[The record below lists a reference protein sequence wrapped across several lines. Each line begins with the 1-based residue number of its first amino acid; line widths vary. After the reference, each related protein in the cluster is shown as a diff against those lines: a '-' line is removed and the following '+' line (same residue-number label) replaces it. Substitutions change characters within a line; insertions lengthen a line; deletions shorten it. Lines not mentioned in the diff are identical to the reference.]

1 MSENVAEAVQPTY
14 EQIVGGIR
22 HKGVQ
27 ELLQG
32 AEVDQ
37 RALSR
42 ELEATLA
49 NEDLNEEAKER
60 RTQELVERFEPKI
73 NGRYR
78 EARAKVETSAESSY
92 RFSLP
97 FPEGKTFA
105 QARVKDTA
113 EMLAVQ
119 GEAEAIAKKVA
130 GTSLQE
136 ATKAVSQNP
145 RDKGIRQ
152 ASNHTMQSLLE
163 EFDMAMSAGGVEG
176 RVRAMAIERVCGSL
190 GVDLE
195 QVVENHR
202 TDVHRRAREDYEHFS
217 RAMQVLPSGKTSP
230 KDPFGGKRQGGKAVG
245 TYSSES
251 KPVMSSGRP
260 KLFEKKQRK
269 PLWK

>member
-42 ELEATLA
+42 ELEAVEA
-49 NEDLNEEAKER
+49 NEDLNDEAKER

-78 EARAKVETSAESSY
+78 EAKAKVETSAESSY
-92 RFSLP
+92 KFSLP
-97 FPEGKTFA
+97 FPDGKTYA
-105 QARVKDTA
+105 QAQVKDTA

-119 GEAEAIAKKVA
+119 GEAEAIAKKIA

-145 RDKGIRQ
+145 RDKGIRE
-152 ASNHTMQSLLE
+152 ASNHTMQSLRE
-163 EFDMAMSAGGVEG
+163 EFDLAMAAGGVEG
-176 RVRAMAIERVCGSL
+176 RVRAMAIERVCSQM

-195 QVVENHR
+195 EVVAHR
-202 TDVHRRAREDYEHFS
+202 RTAVHRRAREDYEHFS
-217 RAMQVLPSGKTSP
+217 RAAGVLPSGKTSP
-230 KDPFGGKRQGGKAVG
+230 ANPFGGKRQGGKAVG

-251 KPVMSSGRP
+251 KPVMGNGRP
-260 KLFEKKQRK
+260 RLFQKKQRK